1 MCPFQLSKSFATVLD
16 SDAGGTALLICPP
29 VWRACP
35 PQADNKKPGAKR
47 RAVRRYAVR
56 GTARGLEP
64 NLGCV
69 PPTYETNL
77 SLLYAHPSRVHTLL
91 YPLPHPFGKPFFTIL
106 YKRFRAAGHLVRL
119 AFGPRPSVGT
129 VDR

>member
-16 SDAGGTALLICPP
+16 SDAGGTALQIYPP
-29 VWRACP
+29 WAG
-35 PQADNKKPGAKR
+35 NKKPGAKR